1 MRSDQREMRRRI
13 CGHLPLSPHAHPP
26 LTFLLLLCLAACTW
40 FAPSP
45 PPPRAPDPTPT
56 RATTATPA
64 ATTTPTPTA
73 LPPNQLGL
81 HLLLDDGR
89 NTWPQ
94 TLWPEH
100 LRYARQ
106 ALGAGGYIVQLVR
119 LNDLDPGRWQLF
131 FDLCAEL
138 ELRPILRLAT
148 TFDREA
154 GYWNAPPTDTDGSY
168 TTVAQQYAA
177 FVAGV
182 RWPGGLRHVIVGNEP
197 NHGDE
202 WGGRADPAAYA
213 RFLLDVSAALKR
225 ADPQVKV
232 LNAPL
237 DHYSPHTNGQPFI
250 NGFTYL
256 DAETFMDEMR
266 AAQPDV
272 FAAVDVWGS
281 HPYPLGPFSEGP
293 WAQTFQIDL
302 LNGATNPARLAPP
315 AGLFNRGINAYAWEL
330 YKLESYGI
338 RGLEVMITETGWRHA
353 ESVDPASRDAGPNW
367 PGVHVVADYV
377 DLALNGNGG
386 RYPQWPEAGWTPWLA
401 DPRVTA
407 VVFFAFNGLPA
418 EWGHTN
424 WLQLEA
430 EGNVLG
436 VYPMFDVLTDAPP
449 PNPRP

>member
-1 MRSDQREMRRRI
+1 MTFR
-13 CGHLPLSPHAHPP
+13 LKPLS
-26 LTFLLLLCLAACTW
+26 LTLLLGLTACLWRT
-40 FAPSP
+40 PGP
-45 PPPRAPDPTPT
+45 PTPTQPPEATPT
-56 RATTATPA
+56 RAATPA
-64 ATTTPTPTA
+64 ATHVATAASTATPAPTA
-73 LPPNQLGL
+73 MPPPPNKLGV

-89 NTWPQ
+89 NAWPVA
-94 TLWPEH
+94 LWQEH

-106 ALGAGGYIVQLVR
+106 AAGAGGYVVQLVR
-119 LNDLDPGRWQLF
+119 LDDLHPARWQVF

-148 TFDREA
+148 TFDRRA
-154 GYWNAPPTDTDGSY
+154 GYWNTPPADADGGY
-168 TTVAQQYAA
+168 ATVAQQYAA
-177 FVAGV
+177 FVAAV
-182 RWPGGLRHVIVGNEP
+182 RWLPGPRYVIVGNEP

-213 RFLLDVSAALKR
+213 RFLLEVSAALKQ

-237 DHYSPHTNGQPFI
+237 DHFSPHTNGQPFI
-250 NGFTYL
+250 NGFTYI

-266 AAQPDV
+266 AAQPGV

-302 LNGATNPARLAPP
+302 LNGARNPARLEPP
-315 AGLFNRGINAYAWEL
+315 AGLFNRGINAYEWEL
-330 YKLESYGI
+330 HKLESYGI

-353 ESVDPASRDAGPNW
+353 ESVDANARDAGPNW

-377 DLALNGNGG
+377 DLALKGNGG
-386 RYPQWPEAGWTPWLA
+386 RYPQWPEAGWTPWLH
-401 DPRVTA
+401 DPRVIA

-424 WLQLEA
+424 WLQLDS

-436 VYPMFDVLTDAPP
+436 AYPMFEALTDAPP
-449 PNPRP
+449 PLPPP

>member
-1 MRSDQREMRRRI
+1 MSR
-13 CGHLPLSPHAHPP
+13 LKPLG
-26 LTFLLLLCLAACTW
+26 LTLLLSLTACLW
-40 FAPSP
+40 
-45 PPPRAPDPTPT
+45 RAPGPPTPT
-56 RATTATPA
+56 LPPEATPTRAATPAATRSTTTASTVTPATTATP
-64 ATTTPTPTA
+64 P
-73 LPPNQLGL
+73 PPNKLGV

-89 NTWPQ
+89 NAWPVA
-94 TLWPEH
+94 LWPEH

-106 ALGAGGYIVQLVR
+106 AVGAGGYVVQLVR
-119 LNDLDPGRWQLF
+119 LDDLDPGRWQSF

-138 ELRPILRLAT
+138 ELRPLLRLAT
-148 TFDREA
+148 TFDRRA
-154 GYWNAPPTDTDGSY
+154 GYWNAPPADADGGY
-168 TTVAQQYAA
+168 LTVASRYAA
-177 FVAGV
+177 FVAGL
-182 RWPGGLRHVIVGNEP
+182 RWPNGPRYVIVGNEP

-213 RFLLDVSAALKR
+213 RFLLEVSAALKQ

-232 LNAPL
+232 LNASL
-237 DHYSPHTNGQPFI
+237 DHFSPHTNGQPFI
-250 NGFTYL
+250 NGFTYI

-266 AAQPDV
+266 AAQPGV

-302 LNGATNPARLAPP
+302 LNGARNPARLEPP
-315 AGLFNRGINAYAWEL
+315 AGLFNRGINAYEWEL
-330 YKLESYGI
+330 HKLESYGI

-353 ESVDPASRDAGPNW
+353 ESVDANARDAGPNW
-367 PGVHVVADYV
+367 PGVHVVADYM

-386 RYPQWPEAGWTPWLA
+386 RYPQWPEAGWTPWLH

-424 WLQLEA
+424 WLQLDV

-436 VYPMFDVLTDAPP
+436 VYPLFEALTGAPP
-449 PNPRP
+449 PRPIP